1 MIEVAMSSSSPS
13 TGHTEPE
20 LDAFAFAVAFF
31 LTQPGYGKRCLGS
44 VATVFVHWG
53 VCGLKRGSGNEGS
66 WRLNVMPASDV
77 PALRDDLSER
87 VLA

>member
-1 MIEVAMSSSSPS
+1 MIEVAMSFSSPP

-20 LDAFAFAVAFF
+20 LSAFAFAVAVF
-31 LTQPGYGKRCLGS
+31 LTQPGYGKRRLGS
-44 VATVFVHWG
+44 VATVFVRCG

-66 WRLNVMPASDV
+66 WELKVMPASDV
-77 PALRDDLSER
+77 PALRDDLLDW